1 MDAVDKIPEF
11 VRAKDFA
18 EMTGLAMST
27 VYKHCRSG
35 ELPASMVCGVW
46 YVAAREAFRRGSNIR
61 EGQCTCGKEE
71 NQWASV

>member
-35 ELPASMVCGVW
+35 DLPASMVCGVW

-61 EGQCTCGKEE
+61 EGQCTCDKEE
-71 NQWASV
+71 NQ

>member
-1 MDAVDKIPEF
+1 MDAVDKMPEF

-46 YVAAREAFRRGSNIR
+46 YVAAREAFRRGCNTK
-61 EGQCTCGKEE
+61 EGQCTVGKEE
-71 NQWASV
+71 HR

>member
-1 MDAVDKIPEF
+1 MDAVDKMPEL

-46 YVAAREAFRRGSNIR
+46 YVAAREAFRRGCNIR
-61 EGQCTCGKEE
+61 DGQCTGGKEE
-71 NQWASV
+71 HR

>member
-1 MDAVDKIPEF
+1 MDAVDKMPEF

-46 YVAAREAFRRGSNIR
+46 YVAAREAFRSGCNIR
-61 EGQCTCGKEE
+61 EGQCTGGKEE
-71 NQWASV
+71 HR